1 MRSGIYWIKSTNT
14 QYSTSQGWTSRAS
27 GMGESGPI
35 LLGLSIPFSIAA
47 VVAKGNDVWL
57 TYTECNEH
65 SDLVVQYAA
74 SSVVAAVALGV
85 LVSLTFTL
93 DVPSPEFE
101 LLLIGYLAVILVE
114 WLVLFFFEMRP
125 FAFKALNLVAV
136 GVLFWTAEVT
146 EITLLRVVASPL
158 LLYHT
163 IFDLFLVDVIR
174 TTQSCQYDRPVVAQ
188 KGGINS

>member
-1 MRSGIYWIKSTNT
+1 MS
-14 QYSTSQGWTSRAS
+14 
-27 GMGESGPI
+27 ESNPI

-65 SDLVVQYAA
+65 SDLVFQYAA
-74 SSVVAAVALGV
+74 SSVVAAFALGF

-93 DVPSPEFE
+93 DVPSPEFD

-125 FAFKALNLVAV
+125 FAFKALNLVVV

-174 TTQSCQYDRPVVAQ
+174 TTESGQYHRPVVAQ